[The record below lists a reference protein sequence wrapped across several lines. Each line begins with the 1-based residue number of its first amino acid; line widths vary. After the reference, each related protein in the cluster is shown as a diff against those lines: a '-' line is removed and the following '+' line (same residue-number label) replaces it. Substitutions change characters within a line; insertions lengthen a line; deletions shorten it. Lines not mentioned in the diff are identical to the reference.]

1 MLCCSRLKRDS
12 TSITYSS
19 LMMSVLTDSSNC
31 SAWNAA
37 SIRLL
42 CAASPC
48 MPPAGWPALAGGAAG
63 GDSGG
68 GCGWAAVRAEVVAC
82 CSARWRSLSC
92 SKSSTD
98 DGGGGAVCAGCKLWP
113 SAVSLGECNVSKSG
127 PRACCASA
135 CLAKPE
141 ICLALQKVLI
151 PECERVHRARV
162 HRARTRSRRTKEVR
176 TGVATALP
184 AHRHARARFPAP
196 CARAHASTAHS
207 ARAQHACARLAGDAH
222 ALTRQHT
229 LARQKLDVMLEALA
243 TGWPSAG
250 WRLAHLARARC
261 ANASPPPLLAR
272 PMRHPHALP
281 ALSTAVATVCSEIMM
296 TSEMETNETMQETEN
311 TMQDARECARPASA
325 ALIRENALA
334 SEHAAR
340 KHLSKAKPPSKT
352 CAQVADDDASLR
364 GHRPEQV
371 VGRSGG
377 R

>member
-1 MLCCSRLKRDS
+1 MRKTLFAHHPCPWPLNFTSPDPWPLSLAPRHESAHDHERTVAFPLCRSCRCMLCCSRLKRDS

-92 SKSSTD
+92 SKSPTD

-135 CLAKPE
+135 CLAKRR
-141 ICLALQKVLI
+141 
-151 PECERVHRARV
+151 ECEAR
-162 HRARTRSRRTKEVR
+162 
-176 TGVATALP
+176 
-184 AHRHARARFPAP
+184 
-196 CARAHASTAHS
+196 
-207 ARAQHACARLAGDAH
+207 
-222 ALTRQHT
+222 
-229 LARQKLDVMLEALA
+229 
-243 TGWPSAG
+243 
-250 WRLAHLARARC
+250 
-261 ANASPPPLLAR
+261 
-272 PMRHPHALP
+272 
-281 ALSTAVATVCSEIMM
+281 
-296 TSEMETNETMQETEN
+296 
-311 TMQDARECARPASA
+311 
-325 ALIRENALA
+325 
-334 SEHAAR
+334 
-340 KHLSKAKPPSKT
+340 
-352 CAQVADDDASLR
+352 
-364 GHRPEQV
+364 
-371 VGRSGG
+371 
-377 R
+377 

>member
-92 SKSSTD
+92 SKSPTD

-135 CLAKPE
+135 CLAKRR
-141 ICLALQKVLI
+141 
-151 PECERVHRARV
+151 ECEAR
-162 HRARTRSRRTKEVR
+162 
-176 TGVATALP
+176 
-184 AHRHARARFPAP
+184 
-196 CARAHASTAHS
+196 
-207 ARAQHACARLAGDAH
+207 
-222 ALTRQHT
+222 
-229 LARQKLDVMLEALA
+229 
-243 TGWPSAG
+243 
-250 WRLAHLARARC
+250 
-261 ANASPPPLLAR
+261 
-272 PMRHPHALP
+272 
-281 ALSTAVATVCSEIMM
+281 
-296 TSEMETNETMQETEN
+296 
-311 TMQDARECARPASA
+311 
-325 ALIRENALA
+325 
-334 SEHAAR
+334 
-340 KHLSKAKPPSKT
+340 
-352 CAQVADDDASLR
+352 
-364 GHRPEQV
+364 
-371 VGRSGG
+371 
-377 R
+377 